1 MQDLNEMAIFAV
13 VVGSGSFTKAA
24 DKLKLPKSTV
34 SRKVS
39 QLEKR
44 IGVRLINRTTR
55 NLKPTETG
63 KLYYQHC
70 VKMLE
75 QAEEADRVVNDMQAD
90 PSGLLRIS
98 TPLSFGTPFF
108 IGAIKRFLDQY
119 PKVSVEII
127 SDDKQI
133 DMLDEEIDIAF
144 RIGPLSD
151 SSLVARNLGTARLS
165 LCASP
170 EYLAKNGVPQSLH
183 ELENHTCL
191 THPASPWI
199 FRTHSGQVEIDVKSR
214 MIANDMEM
222 LKNMVIE
229 GFGIGAAPQIL
240 ISEDVKAGRLV
251 PLLTETPFA
260 ERTFYLV
267 YPSRREPPSKVAA
280 FTEFIFSS
288 CQPVPPWETLTDVF
302 NVSASLLPDNAR
314 NTPSKVNILGA
325 DVVNSEMTIRSKG

>member
-13 VVGSGSFTKAA
+13 VVASGSFTKAA

-63 KLYYQHC
+63 KLYHEHC

-75 QAEEADRVVNDMQAD
+75 QAEEADRVVNNMQAE

-108 IGAIKRFLDQY
+108 IGAIKLFLEQY
-119 PKVSVEII
+119 PKVSVEIL
-127 SDDKQI
+127 SDDKHVDLLEQ
-133 DMLDEEIDIAF
+133 EVDIAF

-170 EYLAKNGVPQSLH
+170 EYIQNNGFPKNLND
-183 ELENHTCL
+183 LLNHKCIS
-191 THPASPWI
+191 HPNSPWV
-199 FRTHSGQVEIDVKSR
+199 FNGPHGVTEIDPKSR
-214 MIANDMEM
+214 MVSNDMEM
-222 LKNMVIE
+222 LRKMALE
-229 GFGIGAAPQIL
+229 GFGIAAVPQIL
-240 ISEDVKAGRLV
+240 ISEDIRSGDLV
-251 PLLTETPFA
+251 TVLPESPFQ

-267 YPSRREPPSKVAA
+267 YPSRREPPSKVMA
-280 FTEFIFSS
+280 FTDFIFSS
-288 CQPVPPWETLTDVF
+288 VQPVPPWETLTEVF
-302 NVSASLLPDNAR
+302 STSGSVDGATIPKKAIHSNVS
-314 NTPSKVNILGA
+314 
-325 DVVNSEMTIRSKG
+325 

>member
-44 IGVRLINRTTR
+44 VGVRLINRTTR

-70 VKMLE
+70 VSMLE
-75 QAEEADRVVNDMQAD
+75 QAEEADRVVNNMQAE

-98 TPLSFGTPFF
+98 TPLAFGTPFF
-108 IGAIKRFLDQY
+108 VHTIKSFLTLY
-119 PKVSVEII
+119 PKVDIEII
-127 SDDKQI
+127 SDDKSL

-144 RIGPLSD
+144 RVGPLSD
-151 SSLVARNLGTARLS
+151 SSLVTRNLGTARLS

-170 EYLAKNGVPQSLH
+170 EYLGKNGSPRNLEDLH
-183 ELENHTCL
+183 HHICIS
-191 THPASPWI
+191 HPASPWL
-199 FRTHSGQVEIDVKSR
+199 FSAANGQQIEVNVKSR

-222 LKNMVIE
+222 IKNMTLE
-229 GFGIGAAPQIL
+229 GLGIGAAPQIL

-251 PLLTETPFA
+251 TLLPETPFV

-267 YPSRREPPSKVAA
+267 YPSRREPPSKVTA
-280 FTEFIFSS
+280 FTDFIFSS
-288 CQPVPPWETLTDVF
+288 CQPVPPWEALTDGF
-302 NVSASLLPDNAR
+302 KLN
-314 NTPSKVNILGA
+314 PSIMMNRMKA
-325 DVVNSEMTIRSKG
+325 ETVNS

>member
-63 KLYYQHC
+63 KLYYEHC
-70 VKMLE
+70 VRMVE
-75 QAEEADRVVNDMQAD
+75 QAEEADRVVNNMQAE

-108 IGAIKRFLDQY
+108 ISTIKRFMETY
-119 PKVSVEII
+119 PKVNVEIVA
-127 SDDKQI
+127 DDKSV
-133 DMLDEEIDIAF
+133 DMLDLEIDMAF
-144 RIGPLSD
+144 RVGPLSD
-151 SSLVARNLGTARLS
+151 SSLVTRNLGTARLS

-170 EYLAKNGVPQSLH
+170 AYLAKNGAPKNLDD
-183 ELENHTCL
+183 LKNHTCICY
-191 THPASPWI
+191 PGAPWTFI
-199 FRTHSGQVEIDVKSR
+199 GNQGQPVEVDVGPR
-214 MIANDMEM
+214 MTANDMVM
-222 LKNMVIE
+222 IKNMILE

-240 ISEDVKAGRLV
+240 ISEDVRAGRLI
-251 PLLTETPFA
+251 PLLPDTPFQ

-267 YPSRREPPSKVAA
+267 YPSRREPPSKVVA
-280 FTEFIFSS
+280 FTEFIFKS
-288 CQPVPPWETLTDVF
+288 CQPMPPWEMLSEVF
-302 NVSASLLPDNAR
+302 KPDSSSERNRTKTVSDHS
-314 NTPSKVNILGA
+314 
-325 DVVNSEMTIRSKG
+325 

>member
-13 VVGSGSFTKAA
+13 VVDSGSFTKAA
-24 DKLKLPKSTV
+24 EKLKLPKSTV

-63 KLYYQHC
+63 KLYHEHC

-75 QAEEADRVVNDMQAD
+75 QAEEADRVVNNMQAE

-108 IGAIKRFLDQY
+108 IGAIKQFLDQY
-119 PKVSVEII
+119 PKVSVEIV
-127 SDDKQI
+127 SDDKQV
-133 DMLDEEIDIAF
+133 DLLDQEVDIAF

-151 SSLVARNLGTARLS
+151 SSLIARNLGTARLS

-170 EYLAKNGVPQSLH
+170 DYIKKHGAPQNLQDLD
-183 ELENHTCL
+183 EHTCIS
-191 THPASPWI
+191 HPLSPWV
-199 FRTHSGQVEIDVKSR
+199 FEGGSGVIEIDPKSR
-214 MIANDMEM
+214 MISNDMEM
-222 LKNMVIE
+222 LRKMTIE
-229 GFGIGAAPQIL
+229 GFGISAAPQIL
-240 ISEDVKAGRLV
+240 ISEDVKAGRLLT
-251 PLLTETPFA
+251 LLPDSKFQ

-267 YPSRREPPSKVAA
+267 YPSRREPPSKVLA
-280 FTEFIFSS
+280 FTDFIFSS

-302 NVSASLLPDNAR
+302 NTNMNLESVKTALNESQDSD
-314 NTPSKVNILGA
+314 
-325 DVVNSEMTIRSKG
+325 

>member
-24 DKLKLPKSTV
+24 EKLKLPKSTV

-63 KLYYQHC
+63 KLYYEHC
-70 VKMLE
+70 VNMMD
-75 QAEEADRVVNDMQAD
+75 QAEEADRVVTNMQSE

-108 IGAIKRFLDQY
+108 VGAIKRFLDQY
-119 PKVSVEII
+119 PKVNIEIL

-133 DMLDEEIDIAF
+133 DMLEQEVDIAF

-170 EYLAKNGVPQSLH
+170 AYLAKHGTPKNLND
-183 ELENHTCL
+183 LDNHTCL
-191 THPASPWI
+191 SHPISPWS
-199 FRTHSGQVEIDVKSR
+199 FSGPNGQIDIEPKSR
-214 MIANDMEM
+214 MITNDMEILRKM
-222 LKNMVIE
+222 TIE
-229 GFGIGAAPQIL
+229 GFGIAAAPQIL
-240 ISEDVKAGRLV
+240 ISEDIRKGRLITV
-251 PLLTETPFA
+251 MPETPFV

-267 YPSRREPPSKVAA
+267 YPSRREPPSKVIA
-280 FTEFIFSS
+280 FTEFIFSI
-288 CQPVPPWETLTDVF
+288 CQPIPPWERLTEVF
-302 NVSASLLPDNAR
+302 NAAPESDR
-314 NTPSKVNILGA
+314 
-325 DVVNSEMTIRSKG
+325 VNSDSKKLHPVGT

>member
-108 IGAIKRFLDQY
+108 IGAIKSFLDQY
-119 PKVSVEII
+119 PKVSIEII
-127 SDDKQI
+127 SDDKPI
-133 DMLDEEIDIAF
+133 DMLNEEIDIAF

-170 EYLAKNGVPQSLH
+170 EYLAKNGVPQSLN
-183 ELENHTCL
+183 ELEKHTCI

-199 FRTHSGQVEIDVKSR
+199 FKTPNGQVEIDVKSR

-222 LKNMVIE
+222 LKNMAIE
-229 GFGIGAAPQIL
+229 GFGISAAPQII
-240 ISEDVKAGRLV
+240 ISEDIKAGRLV
-251 PLLTETPFA
+251 PILPETPFV
-260 ERTFYLV
+260 ERTFYIV
-267 YPSRREPPSKVAA
+267 YPSRREPPSKVVA
-280 FTEFIFSS
+280 FTEFIFST

-302 NVSASLLPDNAR
+302 NVSASLLPGRDRGA
-314 NTPSKVNILGA
+314 PSKVTFSGA
-325 DVVNSEMTIRSKG
+325 RVSGSETRLKS

>member
-63 KLYYQHC
+63 KLYHGHC
-70 VKMLE
+70 LKMLE
-75 QAEEADRVVNDMQAD
+75 QAEEADRVVNNMQSE
-90 PSGLLRIS
+90 PSGLLRLS

-108 IGAIKRFLDQY
+108 VGAIKLFLEQY
-119 PKVSVEII
+119 PKVNIEII
-127 SDDKQI
+127 SDDKQV
-133 DMLDEEIDIAF
+133 DMLDDEVDIAF
-144 RIGPLSD
+144 RVGPLSD
-151 SSLVARNLGTARLS
+151 SSLIARNLGTARLS

-170 EYLAKNGVPQSLH
+170 GYVEKYGLPKSLSD
-183 ELENHTCL
+183 LDKHTCL
-191 THPASPWI
+191 SHPLSPWK
-199 FRTHSGQVEIDVKSR
+199 FNLSGGTTEVEPKSR
-214 MIANDMEM
+214 LICNDMEM
-222 LKNMVIE
+222 LRKMTLE

-240 ISEDVKAGRLV
+240 ISEDIKAGSLITV
-251 PLLTETPFA
+251 LPDIPFQ

-267 YPSRREPPSKVAA
+267 YPSRREPPSKVMA
-280 FTEFIFSS
+280 FIDFIFTS
-288 CQPVPPWETLTDVF
+288 CQPIPPWEILQDVF
-302 NVSASLLPDNAR
+302 HTSTSVDGAKSTSQAPSSPAPSVS
-314 NTPSKVNILGA
+314 
-325 DVVNSEMTIRSKG
+325 

>member
-13 VVGSGSFTKAA
+13 VVDSGSFTKAA
-24 DKLKLPKSTV
+24 EKLKLPKSTV

-63 KLYYQHC
+63 KLYHEHC

-75 QAEEADRVVNDMQAD
+75 QAEEADRVVNNMQAE

-108 IGAIKRFLDQY
+108 IGAIKKFLDQY
-119 PKVSVEII
+119 PKVNVEIL
-127 SDDKQI
+127 SDDKQV
-133 DMLDEEIDIAF
+133 DMLDLEVDIAF
-144 RIGPLSD
+144 RVGPLSD

-170 EYLAKNGVPQSLH
+170 EYIQKHGFPKNVHDLD
-183 ELENHTCL
+183 NHTCL
-191 THPASPWI
+191 SHPVSPWVFDTI
-199 FRTHSGQVEIDVKSR
+199 NGAVQIEPKSR
-214 MIANDMEM
+214 MISNDMEILRRM
-222 LKNMVIE
+222 TIE
-229 GFGIGAAPQIL
+229 SLGVGALPQIL
-240 ISEDVKAGRLV
+240 ISDDVKAGRLV
-251 PLLTETPFA
+251 TVLPETPFQ

-267 YPSRREPPSKVAA
+267 YPSRREPPSKVMA
-280 FTEFIFSS
+280 FTDFIFSS
-288 CQPVPPWETLTDVF
+288 CQPVPPWETLTEVF
-302 NVSASLLPDNAR
+302 NTNKSLESVQVALNPVSDSA
-314 NTPSKVNILGA
+314 K
-325 DVVNSEMTIRSKG
+325 